1 MKLSRGRLHV
11 SQHNPGRLILGAI
24 TILLMFG
31 LFFYI
36 GQGYQSYQLDR
47 YSLERDTLLS
57 QLEELKSRNRNLVK
71 ENAQLQGIS
80 NIERDAYEKA
90 NQTLIKLQQE
100 ILAQKEQLAFYEGIV
115 SPKKADF
122 GVNLQSFLVK
132 PRNSQNQFS
141 YKLILTKSGKSNK
154 KIQGKIK
161 ALVRGEGAEGMS
173 ELNFTELHLEN
184 PVKDTKFAFRYF
196 QVFQGNVE
204 IPDGF
209 SPLEIEISINPSSKK
224 VKSFTETISWAQL
237 LSEAS

>member
-1 MKLSRGRLHV
+1 
-11 SQHNPGRLILGAI
+11 
-24 TILLMFG
+24 MFG

-36 GQGYQSYQLDR
+36 GKGYQDYQLDR

-57 QLEELKSRNRNLVK
+57 QIEELESRNRNLVK
-71 ENAQLQGIS
+71 KNAQLEGIS
-80 NIERDAYEKA
+80 NIERDAYEQA

-122 GVNLQSFLVK
+122 GVNVQSFQVK

-154 KIQGKIK
+154 KIQGKINV
-161 ALVRGEGAEGMS
+161 LVRGEGTNGIAEM
-173 ELNFTELHLEN
+173 NFTELHLEK

-196 QVFQGNVE
+196 QVFQSNVE

-237 LSEAS
+237 MSEAS